1 MTEAQSHSHQS
12 ESPPVQSRPIAPLD
26 LLLTDATAVLGGT
39 GEFWDLDGDQYHVVD
54 GRAIGIRDGRIAW
67 IGPTSEA
74 RHLTSRRTLDAR
86 GKMAVPGLV
95 NTHNHL
101 FQNLVKGL
109 GDEMYLLPWV
119 EAIILTT
126 SEEMRPEDVYTAALL
141 GCVEALK
148 SGCTSLLDFMF
159 GLPDPEYHRAVLRAF
174 RDSGLRGFLGRAIR
188 DLNPDS
194 GYRDPWYLPLDE
206 VFDQM
211 RELAAEFPSELPVP
225 SVFPAPGT
233 VRTVTT
239 QGLVRIAE
247 YADAE
252 GAQITIHMGEYVE
265 ERDLAID
272 RWGMN
277 AFAKCEEIGFLSP
290 RVVAAHCVQVDE
302 AEMEIMAR
310 TGVQV
315 SYNPVSNC
323 YLGNGIAPVVRMLEH
338 GIDVS
343 LATDGGA
350 CGNTQDML
358 EALRFGAVL
367 AKTQQRD
374 PRALN
379 ARDML
384 RLATM
389 GGAKAL
395 GLSEHLGALEVG
407 RHADLFLLDQWHVKT
422 VPVHD
427 PISSIVYGATQA
439 NVDTVLVNGEIVIQ
453 DGVSTRVDEG
463 SLMREAQARADE
475 VSRRAGTR
483 RLTQGRRFTPFGAD
497 QRGDSQGRRD
507 AF

>member
-1 MTEAQSHSHQS
+1 MTDGRSAAGQPA
-12 ESPPVQSRPIAPLD
+12 ESPDASSSHEPLD
-26 LLLTDATAVLGGT
+26 LVLTGTTAILGGT
-39 GEFWDLDGDQYHVVD
+39 GEFSDLDGDQYHVAED
-54 GRAIGIRDGRIAW
+54 CAIGVRDGRIAW
-67 IGPTSEA
+67 IGPTGDA
-74 RHLTSRRTLDAR
+74 HRWTSHQTIDAH
-86 GKMAVPGLV
+86 GKLAVPGMI

-119 EAIILTT
+119 EAIILCT
-126 SEEMRPEDVYTAALL
+126 SEQMRPDEVYTAALL

-148 SGCTSLLDFMF
+148 CGCTSLLDFMF

-194 GYRDPWYLPLDE
+194 GHRDPWYLPLGE
-206 VFDQM
+206 VFDQL
-211 RELAAEFPSELPVP
+211 RDLAAEFPSGLAVP
-225 SVFPAPGT
+225 SVLPAPGT

-247 YADAE
+247 FAEAE
-252 GAQITIHMGEYVE
+252 GTQITIHMGEYVE

-277 AFAKCEEIGFLSP
+277 AFAACEQIGFLSP

-310 TGVQV
+310 TGMQV

-374 PRALN
+374 PRAMN

-395 GLSEHLGALEVG
+395 GLTDQLGALEVG
-407 RHADLFLLDQWHVKT
+407 RCADLSLLNPWNVKT

-427 PISSIVYGATQA
+427 PLSSLVYGATQA
-439 NVDTVLVNGEIVIQ
+439 NVDTVLVGGQIVLQ
-453 DGVSTRVDEG
+453 NGVSTKVDEDA
-463 SLMREAQARADE
+463 LMHDVQQRAVE
-475 VSRRAGTR
+475 VSRRVGTR
-483 RLTQGRRFTPFGAD
+483 RLIQGRRFTPFGAD
-497 QRGDSQGRRD
+497 RRCDGHRRPD

>member
-1 MTEAQSHSHQS
+1 MTEAQPPSQHTG
-12 ESPPVQSRPIAPLD
+12 SPSPSSQPAETLD
-26 LLLTDATAVLGGT
+26 LLITDTTAVLGGT
-39 GEFWDLDGDQYHVVD
+39 GEFWDLDGDQYRVVE
-54 GRAIGIRDGRIAW
+54 GCAIGIRDGQIAW
-67 IGPTSEA
+67 IGPSADAHTVTA
-74 RHLTSRRTLDAR
+74 RQTLDGG
-86 GKMAVPGLV
+86 GKLAVPGLV

-119 EAIILTT
+119 EAVILTT
-126 SEEMRPEDVYTAALL
+126 SEEITPDEVYTAALL
-141 GCVEALK
+141 GSVEALK
-148 SGCTSLLDFMF
+148 NGCTSLLDFMF
-159 GLPDPEYHRAVLRAF
+159 GLPDPDHHRAVLRAF

-194 GYRDPWYLPLDE
+194 GHRDPWYLPLGE

-211 RELAAEFPSELPVP
+211 RGLAAEFPSRLPVP
-225 SVFPAPGT
+225 RVLPAPGT

-239 QGLVRIAE
+239 QGLVAIAE
-247 YADAE
+247 YAEAE
-252 GAQITIHMGEYVE
+252 GSQITIHMGEYVE
-265 ERDLAID
+265 ERDLAIE
-272 RWGMN
+272 RWGLN

-310 TGVQV
+310 TGMQV

-374 PRALN
+374 PRAMN
-379 ARDML
+379 ARDIL

-395 GLSEHLGALEVG
+395 GLPGQLGALEVG
-407 RHADLFLLDQWHVKT
+407 RRADLSLHDPWRVKT

-427 PISSIVYGATQA
+427 PISSLVYGSTHA
-439 NVDTVLVNGEIVIQ
+439 NVDTVLVDGEIVIQ
-453 DGVSTRVDEG
+453 GGVSTKVDED
-463 SLMREAQARADE
+463 SLMREAQARAVE
-475 VSRRAGTR
+475 VSRRAGTG
-483 RLTQGRRFTPFGAD
+483 RLKRGRRFTPFGAD
-497 QRGDSQGRRD
+497 RRKRGPREN
-507 AF
+507 

>member
-1 MTEAQSHSHQS
+1 MTEV
-12 ESPPVQSRPIAPLD
+12 PPVD
-26 LLLTDATAVLGGT
+26 LLITDTTAVLGGT
-39 GEFWDLDGDQYHVVD
+39 GEFSDLDGDQYRVVED
-54 GRAIGIRDGRIAW
+54 QAIGIRDGRIAW
-67 IGPTSEA
+67 IGSSTDAHPPTA
-74 RHLTSRRTLDAR
+74 RQTLDAG
-86 GKMAVPGLV
+86 GKLAVPGLI

-101 FQNLVKGL
+101 FQNFVKGL

-126 SEEMRPEDVYTAALL
+126 SEVITPEEVYTAALL

-159 GLPDPEYHRAVLRAF
+159 GLPDPEHHRAVLRAF
-174 RDSGLRGFLGRAIR
+174 RDSGIRGFLGRAIR

-194 GYRDPWYLPLDE
+194 GHRDPWYLPLGD

-211 RELAAEFPSELPVP
+211 RQLAQEFPSGLPVP
-225 SVFPAPGT
+225 SVLPAPGT

-239 QGLVRIAE
+239 QGLVSIAE
-247 YADAE
+247 YAEAE
-252 GAQITIHMGEYVE
+252 GSQITIHMGEYAE
-265 ERDLAID
+265 ERDLAIE

-277 AFAKCEEIGFLSP
+277 AFAACEEIGFLSP
-290 RVVAAHCVQVDE
+290 RVVAAHCVLVDE
-302 AEMEIMAR
+302 AEMDVMAR
-310 TGVQV
+310 TGTQV

-379 ARDML
+379 ARDIL

-389 GGAKAL
+389 GGANAL
-395 GLSEHLGALEVG
+395 GLTDHLGALEVG
-407 RHADLFLLDQWHVKT
+407 RHADLSLHDPWHVKR
-422 VPVHD
+422 VPIHD
-427 PISSIVYGATQA
+427 PISSLVYGATQT
-439 NVDTVLVNGEIVIQ
+439 NVDTVLVGGEIVVQ
-453 DGVSTRVDEG
+453 DGVSTKVDED
-463 SLMREAQARADE
+463 SLMREAQARALDL
-475 VSRRAGTR
+475 SRRSGTQ
-483 RLTQGRRFTPFGAD
+483 RLTKGRRFTPFGAD
-497 QRGDSQGRRD
+497 RRSRGSGEAD
-507 AF
+507 AS

>member
-1 MTEAQSHSHQS
+1 MTEAQPRSHPS
-12 ESPPVQSRPIAPLD
+12 ESPSQATSIEPLD
-26 LLLTDATAVLGGT
+26 LLITDTAAVLGGT
-39 GEFWDLDGDQYHVVD
+39 GEFWDLDGDQYRVVE
-54 GRAIGIRDGRIAW
+54 GQAIGIRDGRIAW
-67 IGPTSEA
+67 IGPTGDA
-74 RHLTSRRTLDAR
+74 RQLTTRQRLDAR

-119 EAIILTT
+119 EAVILTT
-126 SEEMRPEDVYTAALL
+126 SEEMTPDEVYTAALL

-194 GYRDPWYLPLDE
+194 GNRDPWYLPLNE
-206 VFDQM
+206 VFAQM
-211 RELAAEFPSELPVP
+211 RDLAAEFPSGLSVP
-225 SVFPAPGT
+225 SVLPAPGT

-239 QGLVRIAE
+239 QGLVAIAE
-247 YADAE
+247 YAEAQ
-252 GAQITIHMGEYVE
+252 GSQITIHMGEYVE
-265 ERDLAID
+265 ERDLAIE

-277 AFAKCEEIGFLSP
+277 AFAKCEELGFLSP
-290 RVVAAHCVQVDE
+290 RVVAAHCVLVDE

-310 TGVQV
+310 TGMQV

-374 PRALN
+374 PRAMN
-379 ARDML
+379 ARDIL

-395 GLSEHLGALEVG
+395 GLGDHLGALEVG
-407 RHADLFLLDQWHVKT
+407 RRADLSLHDPWHVKR
-422 VPVHD
+422 VPIHD
-427 PISSIVYGATQA
+427 PLSSLVYGATQA
-439 NVDTVLVNGEIVIQ
+439 NVDTVLVNGEIVLQ
-453 DGVSTRVDEG
+453 DGVSTKVDED
-463 SLMREAQARADE
+463 SLLRDAQTRAVE
-475 VSRRAGTR
+475 VARRAGTQ
-483 RLTQGRRFTPFGAD
+483 RLERGRRFTPFGAD
-497 QRGDSQGRRD
+497 RRD
-507 AF
+507 EGARSR